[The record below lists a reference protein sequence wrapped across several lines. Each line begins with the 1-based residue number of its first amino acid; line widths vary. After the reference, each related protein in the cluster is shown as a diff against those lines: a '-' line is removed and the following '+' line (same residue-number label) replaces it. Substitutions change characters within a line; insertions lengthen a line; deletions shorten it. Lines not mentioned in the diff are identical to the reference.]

1 MRLWVHVLYK
11 ELRHRMIR
19 KQYVLAMCLLCGLLG
34 FLPPAYADIDVVHS
48 EFELKLAL
56 VDQKIE
62 EGLVKLYAGYLQ
74 QLDLFERKYMQAGD
88 LNRTL
93 VFRTEKEGFVA
104 NRKVDA
110 SALSGDP
117 DLLKLQQ
124 FFLKHY
130 NRADALRSVESS
142 KLVKQYLVVLRDRSK
157 ELTKA
162 GKIQEAIIFKTERD
176 EVTERYTDM
185 LASAARTTAPP
196 GPEFGS
202 PSKRPTRPSHSLRKF
217 KTRFPHI
224 ASSLK
229 VYYDFEDPSG
239 VVDLVGNV
247 QGRLKGAKNVESGR
261 KGRGLDL
268 DGNGWVSLG
277 RPDQIIGMKEG
288 AICFWIKTSKSS
300 GTMVSSFVRSSRRGF
315 RIKVSSSGKVVCAL
329 GYDSSYY
336 SSSSSYGRVNIA
348 RSNQAVSKGV
358 VNDGQWHHIAMVK
371 DTKRIYVYV
380 DGEKGSSSYT
390 ERSLMDPSANFR
402 LSGYSYYSESDGV
415 SSSSSDYNPFVGQM
429 DDFMIFDRPMTDQMV
444 KSIYTS
450 QR

>member
-1 MRLWVHVLYK
+1 
-11 ELRHRMIR
+11 MIR
-19 KQYVLAMCLLCGLLG
+19 KQYVLAMSLLCGLLG
-34 FLPPAYADIDVVHS
+34 FLSPTHADIDVVRS

-74 QLDLFERKYMQAGD
+74 QLDLFEQKYMQAGD
-88 LNRTL
+88 LHRTL
-93 VFRTEKEGFVA
+93 VFRAEKERFVA
-104 NRKVDA
+104 DRTVDA
-110 SALSGDP
+110 AALSGDP

-130 NRADALRSVESS
+130 KRADALRSDESA
-142 KLVKQYLVVLRDRSK
+142 KLVKQYLVVLGGRSK
-157 ELTKA
+157 ALTKA
-162 GKIQEAIIFKTERD
+162 GEIQEAIIFRTEQE
-176 EVTERYTDM
+176 EVTERYADM
-185 LASAARTTAPP
+185 LAAAARATAPP
-196 GPEFGS
+196 GPAFGS
-202 PSKRPTRPSHSLRKF
+202 PSERPLRPSRSLQQF
-217 KTRFPHI
+217 KARFPHL

-247 QGRLKGAKNVESGR
+247 PGKLKGAKNVESGR

-277 RPDQIIGMKEG
+277 KPDQITGMKEG

-300 GTMVSSFVRSSRRGF
+300 GTMVSSFGRSSRMGF
-315 RIKVSSSGKVVCAL
+315 RIKVNSSGKVDCTL

-336 SSSSSYGRVNIA
+336 SSSSSYGKVNTA
-348 RSNQAVSKGV
+348 RSNRAVSKGV
-358 VNDGQWHHIAMVK
+358 VNDGQWHHVAMVK
-371 DTKRIYVYV
+371 DAKKIYVYV

-390 ERSLMDPSANFR
+390 ERSFMDPSANFR
-402 LSGYSYYSESDGV
+402 LSGYSYYS

-429 DDFMIFDRPMTDQMV
+429 DDFMIFDRPMTDQIV

>member
-1 MRLWVHVLYK
+1 MR
-11 ELRHRMIR
+11 R
-19 KQYVLAMCLLCGLLG
+19 KQDVLAMSLLCGLLG
-34 FLPPAYADIDVVHS
+34 FLSPARADIDLVRS
-48 EFELKLAL
+48 DFELKLAL

-74 QLDLFERKYMQAGD
+74 QLELFEQKYMRAGD

-93 VFRTEKEGFVA
+93 VFRAEKERFVA
-104 NRKVDA
+104 DRKVDA
-110 SALSGDP
+110 AALSGDP

-130 NRADALRSVESS
+130 NRADALRSEESA
-142 KLVKQYLVVLRDRSK
+142 KLVKQYLVALGDRSR

-162 GKIQEAIIFKTERD
+162 GEIQGAIIFKAEQD
-176 EVTERYTDM
+176 EVTERYADM
-185 LASAARTTAPP
+185 LTAAARATATP
-196 GPEFGS
+196 GPAFGS
-202 PSKRPTRPSHSLRKF
+202 PADRPLRPSRSLQQF
-217 KTRFPHI
+217 KARFPHL

-247 QGRLKGAKNVESGR
+247 PGRLKGAKNVESGR
-261 KGRGLDL
+261 KGRGLDFN
-268 DGNGWVSLG
+268 GEGWVSLG
-277 RPDQIIGMKEG
+277 KPDQLTGMKEG
-288 AICFWIKTSKSS
+288 TICFWMKTSKSS

-315 RIKVSSSGKVVCAL
+315 RIGVNSSGKVACTL

-336 SSSSSYGRVNIA
+336 SRSASYGKVNTA
-348 RSNQAVSKGV
+348 RSNRATSKGV
-358 VNDGQWHHIAMVK
+358 VNDGRWHHVALVK
-371 DTKRIYVYV
+371 DAKKIYVYV

-390 ERSLMDPSANFR
+390 ERSFMDPSASFR

-415 SSSSSDYNPFVGQM
+415 SRSNYDYNPFVGQM
-429 DDFMIFDRPMTDQMV
+429 DDFMIFDQPMTDQMV
-444 KSIYTS
+444 KSICAS